1 MLTGVNFE
9 QAIDYWK
16 KGREVIVI
24 DRNSKTESGGYDN
37 FPFEELFRNVE
48 LLANVPAVEN
58 PEFSQTVDEM
68 AHGRGQKREEPSGE
82 GKPSTPPPPP
92 PPSARPE
99 VSKLPAGKT
108 TKEIILEL
116 VAQGMTAPE
125 IARKTGI
132 KYNTVYFHLNPDKCA
147 KKKKKQ
153 EAAGAGTASVS
164 PGWNTD
170 RHACN
175 TCRYRT
181 KTVHA
186 RQNGMKC
193 NYIEQV
199 GHSRGCEVKDC
210 DKYEEG

>member
-92 PPSARPE
+92 PPPPPAEGGRPGAE
-99 VSKLPAGKT
+99 GGRPSRGGKT
-108 TKEIILEL
+108 SPPPPPLSK
-116 VAQGMTAPE
+116 
-125 IARKTGI
+125 
-132 KYNTVYFHLNPDKCA
+132 
-147 KKKKKQ
+147 
-153 EAAGAGTASVS
+153 AGG
-164 PGWNTD
+164 
-170 RHACN
+170 
-175 TCRYRT
+175 
-181 KTVHA
+181 
-186 RQNGMKC
+186 
-193 NYIEQV
+193 E
-199 GHSRGCEVKDC
+199 
-210 DKYEEG
+210 